1 MSTFDP
7 DALECLA
14 AIVEE
19 GGFERAAQR
28 LSITQSAV
36 SQRLRA
42 LEAQV
47 GTVLIVRSRPLKPTS
62 AGQLLLKHTKQM
74 RLLRADL
81 ERDLKELAP
90 SSTGGAREEER
101 ISIAVNADSIA
112 TWALPALDELARQG
126 LPMEI
131 IADDQ
136 DFTQE
141 WLREGQVLGCVTTLK
156 QALRGCKVVPL
167 GAMEYVAVAQAD
179 YARQH
184 FPKGLG
190 PHNFRDVPFIA
201 FNRKDDMQSEF
212 VGKAFGLKRVALN
225 QLFVPSS
232 EGQVRAVL
240 AGWGASVVPELLA
253 RGLLEQGRLVN
264 IAPSCTLPIQLYW
277 HCWNLESEVLDT
289 LTAALTQAAGTAL
302 RGASG
307 RHGRRAPAAFRAA
320 PAPWLRRTVLRR
332 APAPCLRDRAP
343 APRHARC
350 PMRPAA
356 RMKAWRSVN
365 TGIRR
370 EGSRP
375 AGWRA
380 SIWLWMSSRA
390 RSLPGSLNTGILN
403 QGMVGS
409 LSSRRPWIQLS
420 TSARWP
426 LWKATSAS
434 VRSAGSPCGSTT
446 QLLVQ
451 PLRCQRGQ
459 PPEEVRLAGCGDG
472 EHQRRGGGAEPREG
486 WGPDCPV
493 HHGLRC

>member
-1 MSTFDP
+1 MSIFDP

-90 SSTGGAREEER
+90 SSTGGGREEER
-101 ISIAVNADSIA
+101 ISIAINADSIA
-112 TWALPALDELARQG
+112 TWALPALNELARQG

-167 GAMEYVAVAQAD
+167 GAMQYVAVAQAQF
-179 YARQH
+179 AQER

-190 PHNFRDVPFIA
+190 PHNFREVPFVA

-240 AGWGASVVPELLA
+240 AGWGVSIVPELLA
-253 RGLLEQGRLVN
+253 RGLMEQGSLVN
-264 IAPSCTLPIQLYW
+264 IAPAHVLPIQLYW
-277 HCWNLESEVLDT
+277 HCWNLESEVLDA
-289 LTAALTQAAGTAL
+289 LTAALTQAA
-302 RGASG
+302 S
-307 RHGRRAPAAFRAA
+307 AA
-320 PAPWLRRTVLRR
+320 
-332 APAPCLRDRAP
+332 
-343 APRHARC
+343 
-350 PMRPAA
+350 
-356 RMKAWRSVN
+356 
-365 TGIRR
+365 
-370 EGSRP
+370 
-375 AGWRA
+375 
-380 SIWLWMSSRA
+380 
-390 RSLPGSLNTGILN
+390 
-403 QGMVGS
+403 
-409 LSSRRPWIQLS
+409 
-420 TSARWP
+420 
-426 LWKATSAS
+426 
-434 VRSAGSPCGSTT
+434 
-446 QLLVQ
+446 
-451 PLRCQRGQ
+451 
-459 PPEEVRLAGCGDG
+459 LAG
-472 EHQRRGGGAEPREG
+472 A
-486 WGPDCPV
+486 
-493 HHGLRC
+493 

>member
-62 AGQLLLKHTKQM
+62 AGQLLLKHTKQL

-90 SSTGGAREEER
+90 GSNGGAREEER
-101 ISIAVNADSIA
+101 VSIAINADSIA
-112 TWALPALDELARQG
+112 TWALPALNELARQG

-156 QALRGCKVVPL
+156 HALRGCKVVPL
-167 GAMEYVAVAQAD
+167 GAMPYIAVAETRYVKAHLPQ
-179 YARQH
+179 
-184 FPKGLG
+184 GLG
-190 PHNFRDVPFIA
+190 PHNFREVPFIA

-212 VGKAFGLKRVALN
+212 VSKTFGLKHVSLN

-240 AGWGASVVPELLA
+240 AGWGVSVVPELLA
-253 RGLLEQGRLVN
+253 RGLLEQGLLQN
-264 IAPSCTLPIQLYW
+264 ITPSCTLPIQLFW
-277 HCWNLESEVLDT
+277 HCWNLESQVLDA
-289 LTAALTQAAGTAL
+289 LTAALTAAAGAAL
-302 RGASG
+302 AK
-307 RHGRRAPAAFRAA
+307 
-320 PAPWLRRTVLRR
+320 TEQV
-332 APAPCLRDRAP
+332 
-343 APRHARC
+343 
-350 PMRPAA
+350 
-356 RMKAWRSVN
+356 
-365 TGIRR
+365 
-370 EGSRP
+370 
-375 AGWRA
+375 
-380 SIWLWMSSRA
+380 
-390 RSLPGSLNTGILN
+390 
-403 QGMVGS
+403 
-409 LSSRRPWIQLS
+409 
-420 TSARWP
+420 
-426 LWKATSAS
+426 
-434 VRSAGSPCGSTT
+434 
-446 QLLVQ
+446 
-451 PLRCQRGQ
+451 
-459 PPEEVRLAGCGDG
+459 
-472 EHQRRGGGAEPREG
+472 
-486 WGPDCPV
+486 
-493 HHGLRC
+493 